1 MRLFPQRASLP
12 FAIVVVKYFS
22 EEKKERKKKRG
33 GGGGGDMKTDPV
45 RMMGH

>member
-12 FAIVVVKYFS
+12 FAIVVKYFS
-22 EEKKERKKKRG
+22 EEKKERKKKKG
-33 GGGGGDMKTDPV
+33 VGGGGGDMKTDPV